1 MVSREPK
8 TIGQEEGASPPQV
21 RHIAVNGIAYARRLR
36 GLNDENVKRLCASM
50 REVGLINPITL
61 RPQKGVGYWLVAGL
75 HRLEAAKRLHWDSIP
90 AIIVEAEDTE
100 ARLAEIDEN
109 LMRGELTPAERALHV
124 AERKR
129 LYEEMHPETKNGGD
143 RKSSKISSQTLRSDQ
158 IDRFTADT
166 ARKTGTSERKV
177 QLDAARGNKIKNL
190 DKVIGTSLD
199 KGEELDALA
208 RLEPEQQDEIIT
220 RAAAG
225 DNVSARQRL
234 TSPPSHHPQDD
245 AERSIKWR
253 RSFEKV
259 WNSAPS
265 AADREW
271 AMEWIDRPIMDGAA

>member
-90 AIIVEAEDTE
+90 AIIVEAKDAD

-109 LMRGELTPAERALHV
+109 LMRGELTPAERAIHV

-129 LYEEMHPETKNGGD
+129 LYEEMHPETQHGGV
-143 RKSSKISSQTLRSDQ
+143 RRGSSRQVGDLKG
-158 IDRFTADT
+158 DRFTAE
-166 ARKTGTSERKV
+166 TSERTGISERAV
-177 QLDAARGNKIKNL
+177 QRDAARGNKIKNL

-220 RAAAG
+220 RAASG